1 MKDNEYAT
9 LYMILSESWNGT
21 NYASDGV
28 IFADW
33 DKDYVEKEIA
43 RIRQTKAVTTADQQ
57 VELSEIE
64 VRKFPEKEGVA

>member
-1 MKDNEYAT
+1 MKDNEYVT

-21 NYASDGV
+21 DFASDGV

-33 DKDYVEKEIA
+33 DKEYVEKELA
-43 RIRQTKAVTTADQQ
+43 RIKETKAVRISDQH

-64 VRKFPEKEGVA
+64 VRKFPEETK